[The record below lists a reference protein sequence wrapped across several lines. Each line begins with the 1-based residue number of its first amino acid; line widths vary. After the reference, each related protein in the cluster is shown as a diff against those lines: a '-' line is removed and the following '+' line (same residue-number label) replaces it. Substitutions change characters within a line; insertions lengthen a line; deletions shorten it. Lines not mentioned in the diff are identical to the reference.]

1 VNVPRTATEVARTA
15 VDQKDVKRLVII
27 LRQEILIE
35 IQVVIAMIAMIA
47 ALIHRLVDAIDAT
60 KMDILL
66 EVN

>member
-1 VNVPRTATEVARTA
+1 VARTA

-35 IQVVIAMIAMIA
+35 IQVVIAMIA

>member
-1 VNVPRTATEVARTA
+1 MNVPRTATEVARTA

-35 IQVVIAMIAMIA
+35 IQVVIAMIA